1 MATYPSVNVNYN
13 VRDNAVAPSY
23 IPSAF
28 IVGVSQRGPCYRVVT
43 ITDVNQFLDVFG
55 QPTNK
60 FEYDFFKAVK
70 TTVFSRSIAYCYR
83 IPYSDEEK
91 QLYDAKF
98 RYVLKQTADNLT
110 QLQYDISATSEIS
123 DIVDG
128 KEAVFEFTPL
138 NDFESIVD
146 ITDEDNG
153 DHNVE
158 KRTIFISD
166 NRLRSISND
175 IDPEYVIGIM
185 PIFFGAK
192 DVENLYDLKFKDLFY
207 YDKTDI
213 TRKQNFID
221 KFNLYVCDKD
231 NSQYLVDSSELTEL
245 FKEFERSNHF
255 TYDWFQV
262 EIGKLIDNLAP
273 KDTDEFRNT
282 MGIAFVE
289 FFFDD
294 QHKLDYKILEAYY
307 GLVGHSTNRYRNL
320 EDQINSRSNFFH
332 IDITGNIDKFT
343 YIQALGDGSL
353 LSNEYVVPLMSPYK
367 PSGIRIIESKNIFD
381 ETPASKYDDRY
392 CYSLKTLY
400 DRLVKTEYLNSVPFD
415 YVLSPGVIDIFCLE
429 DQSKDHK
436 TYDGLL
442 PYKRSEFIIDPLDRY
457 DDIDH
462 ISTFNI
468 ISLNKFL
475 SRLTNLGDKGI
486 LALIDIPEVVNQY
499 FKENLGTCYTD
510 SDTKDMVSKVEK
522 FIPDLKTP
530 LGGLYDRTYPLFNY
544 QYVDKDFELT
554 RYKRLELKNER
565 FELIPGSIMVLRAY
579 LRNDLAQNF
588 YPIAGPRSVNN
599 FPICHRSFIDKK
611 DTNLFKVIY
620 DAYGIASLVND
631 RDNNTF
637 IVQQTTWNQTTSIF
651 KQIHALRIYKFLKR
665 RVLSALYQRIY
676 EPNTLDNRKALKSEL
691 QSILAEFKRVQLIDN
706 VSDAFVWALKSDI
719 ENNQINCQVVVGIFG
734 AIVKIVLNMNLTSAT
749 IDYTES

>member
-28 IVGVSQRGPCYRVVT
+28 IVGVSQRGPCYKVIT

-91 QLYDAKF
+91 HLYDAKF

-128 KEAVFEFTPL
+128 KEAIFEFTPL
-138 NDFESIVD
+138 NDFESIIEIKD
-146 ITDEDNG
+146 ESNSDEDISSSLM
-153 DHNVE
+153 
-158 KRTIFISD
+158 TISD
-166 NRLRSISND
+166 DKLRSISND
-175 IDPEYVIGIM
+175 IDPEYIIGTI

-192 DVENLYDLKFKDLFY
+192 DVENLYDLKFSELFY

-213 TRKQNFID
+213 TKNQNYID
-221 KFNLYVCDKD
+221 KFNIYICNSD
-231 NSQYLVDSSELTEL
+231 NKQYLTNSFELVET

-255 TYDWFQV
+255 TYDWFQK

-307 GLVGHSTNRYRNL
+307 GLVGHSTNRYRSL
-320 EDQINSRSNFFH
+320 EEQINSRSNFYH
-332 IDITGNIDKFT
+332 VNITGHIDKFT
-343 YIQALGDGSL
+343 YIQALGEGSL
-353 LSNEYVVPLMSPYK
+353 LSDEYVVPMTSPYK
-367 PSGIRIIESKNIFD
+367 SSGVKIMEALNIFD
-381 ETPASKYDDRY
+381 ETPTSKFDDTY

-400 DRLVKTEYLNSVPFD
+400 ERLKKTEYLNSAPFD
-415 YVLSPGVIDIFCLE
+415 YVLFPSLIDIFCLE
-429 DQSKDHK
+429 NQSQDYNV
-436 TYDGLL
+436 YDGLL
-442 PYKRSEFIIDPLDRY
+442 PYKRSFFIIDPSNGY
-457 DDIDH
+457 DDIKNID
-462 ISTFNI
+462 SFNI
-468 ISLNKFL
+468 MSLYKFL
-475 SRLTNLGDKGI
+475 ARLTDLGDRGI
-486 LALIDIPEVVNQY
+486 IALLDIPEVFNQY
-499 FKENLGTCYTD
+499 FKENLSLCYND
-510 SDTKDMVSKVEK
+510 SDTKKMVSKIER
-522 FIPDLKTP
+522 FIPDLKMP
-530 LGGLYDRTYPLFNY
+530 LSGLYDRTYPLFNY

-554 RYKRLELKNER
+554 RYKRLDLGER

-579 LRNDLAQNF
+579 LRNDLIANF
-588 YPIAGPRSVNN
+588 YPIAGPRSVGN
-599 FPICHRSFIDKK
+599 FPICHRCFIDKK
-611 DTNLFKVIY
+611 DTNLFKVLY
-620 DAYGIASLVND
+620 DAYDIASMVND

-637 IVQQTTWNQTTSIF
+637 VVQQTTWNRSTSIF
-651 KQIHALRIYKFLKR
+651 KQIHALRIYKALKR
-665 RVLSALYQRIY
+665 QVLSVLYRNIY
-676 EPNTLDNRKALKSEL
+676 EPNTLDNRKALKEAL
-691 QSILAEFKRVQLIDN
+691 QSVLARFKEAKLIDTA
-706 VSDAFVWALKSDI
+706 SDAFVWALTNDI
-719 ENNQINCQVVVGIFG
+719 ENNQINCQVAVGIFG